1 MRFLS
6 YSALASTRRVP
17 LLVKRMWSREYHDV
31 KLILEQRGDLK
42 YFNIPAGFQRF
53 AARGFLI
60 ASAFLL
66 GLILFLAIASLL
78 LGISRARLEKS
89 HEEVYRALLTS
100 SVDANSPDT
109 GSLSEEQ
116 MITLAQTIRDRDMSI
131 RRFVETS
138 MVAVSEEN
146 ETIKTQLESSGLTE
160 KIVRII
166 QQNSANGGYS
176 PEGEIQSN
184 PLLRGKVADEL
195 ATNRAL
201 REVLYALP
209 THLPVANYSVS
220 SDFGIR
226 KHPLSGRSH
235 FHTGLDLMSQ
245 TGDDKVFAVKPGIV
259 VMAEYHPQYGNTVMI
274 RHLNGVES
282 LYAHLAQLLVK
293 VGDKVT
299 TESQLGY
306 IGNTGDSS
314 TGKHLH
320 FEILVGGY
328 PVNPQKVIRTTQ
340 YVQQIKNSNQ

>member
-6 YSALASTRRVP
+6 YSSLAFTRRIP
-17 LLVKRMWSREYHDV
+17 LLIKRMWSREYHDV
-31 KLILEQRGDLK
+31 KLILEQSGDLK
-42 YFNIPAGFQRF
+42 YFHISAGFQRF
-53 AARGFLI
+53 AARGILI
-60 ASAFLL
+60 TSAALL
-66 GLILFLAIASLL
+66 GLIAFLAITSLV
-78 LGISRARLEKS
+78 LGVSRARLEKS

-100 SVDANSPDT
+100 SVDTHSPDAA
-109 GSLSEEQ
+109 SFSEEQ
-116 MITLAQTIRDRDMSI
+116 MVTLAQTIRDRDMSI

-146 ETIKTQLESSGLTE
+146 ETLKSQLESSGLTE
-160 KIVRII
+160 KIVGII

-176 PEGEIQSN
+176 PQGDLQSN

-209 THLPVANYSVS
+209 SHLPVANHSVS

-226 KHPLSGRSH
+226 KHPLTGRSH
-235 FHTGLDLMSQ
+235 FHTGLDLMSH

-299 TESQLGY
+299 TESLLGY

-328 PVNPQKVIRTTQ
+328 PVNPQKVIRTAQ
-340 YVQQIKNSNQ
+340 YVQQIQNSNP

>member
-1 MRFLS
+1 
-6 YSALASTRRVP
+6 
-17 LLVKRMWSREYHDV
+17 
-31 KLILEQRGDLK
+31 
-42 YFNIPAGFQRF
+42 
-53 AARGFLI
+53 
-60 ASAFLL
+60 
-66 GLILFLAIASLL
+66 
-78 LGISRARLEKS
+78 
-89 HEEVYRALLTS
+89 
-100 SVDANSPDT
+100 
-109 GSLSEEQ
+109 
-116 MITLAQTIRDRDMSI
+116 
-131 RRFVETS
+131 
-138 MVAVSEEN
+138 
-146 ETIKTQLESSGLTE
+146 
-160 KIVRII
+160 
-166 QQNSANGGYS
+166 
-176 PEGEIQSN
+176 
-184 PLLRGKVADEL
+184 LLRGKVGDEL

-259 VMAEYHPQYGNTVMI
+259 VMAEYLPQYGNTVMI

-328 PVNPQKVIRTTQ
+328 PVNPQKVIRTAQ

>member
-17 LLVKRMWSREYHDV
+17 VLVKRMWSREYHDV

-184 PLLRGKVADEL
+184 PLL
-195 ATNRAL
+195 
-201 REVLYALP
+201 
-209 THLPVANYSVS
+209 
-220 SDFGIR
+220 
-226 KHPLSGRSH
+226 
-235 FHTGLDLMSQ
+235 
-245 TGDDKVFAVKPGIV
+245 
-259 VMAEYHPQYGNTVMI
+259 
-274 RHLNGVES
+274 
-282 LYAHLAQLLVK
+282 
-293 VGDKVT
+293 
-299 TESQLGY
+299 
-306 IGNTGDSS
+306 
-314 TGKHLH
+314 
-320 FEILVGGY
+320 
-328 PVNPQKVIRTTQ
+328 
-340 YVQQIKNSNQ
+340 